1 MERKEWFAE
10 WFDSKYYHILYNN
23 RNYQEAEA
31 FLSKLIDFLK
41 PNLPDKIIDLA
52 CGKGR
57 HSIYLNKLG
66 YDVTGIDL
74 SVNSIKEASLFAN
87 EKLKFEMADLRNL
100 PYNNAFEFGL
110 NLFTSFGYF
119 ESDKVNIEVFSQFNK
134 ILKPNGIILVDF
146 LNATKIYA
154 QTNCVETKEIEGI
167 QFQINKKIENNRV
180 IKTIEFSDNGNKNF
194 YSESVQLLE
203 LSDFE
208 KLVEQT
214 SFKLLHVFGNYNLE
228 PYNQELSDRLII
240 VAQKIA

>member
-10 WFDSKYYHILYNN
+10 WFDSKYYHILYKN

-41 PNLPDKIIDLA
+41 PNLSDKIIDLA

-66 YDVTGIDL
+66 YNVIGVDL
-74 SVNSIKEASLFAN
+74 SANSINEANTFAN
-87 EKLKFEMADLRNL
+87 ENLKFEIADLRSL
-100 PYNNAFEFGL
+100 PYNNTFEIGL

-119 ESDKVNIEVFSQFNK
+119 ESDKVNLEVFSQFNK

-146 LNATKIYA
+146 LNASKIYA

-167 QFQINKKIENNRV
+167 QFHIHKKIENKRV
-180 IKTIEFSDNGNKNF
+180 IKTIEFNDTGEKNF
-194 YSESVQLLE
+194 YTESVQLLE

-208 KLVEQT
+208 KLVENS
-214 SFKLLHVFGNYNLE
+214 SFKLLNVFGSYSLE
-228 PYNQELSDRLII
+228 SYNQESSDRLII

>member
-10 WFDSKYYHILYNN
+10 WFDSKYYHILYKD

-31 FLSKLIDFLK
+31 FLSKLVEFLK
-41 PNLPDKIIDLA
+41 PNLSDKIIDLA

-66 YDVTGIDL
+66 YNLTGVDL
-74 SVNSIKEASLFAN
+74 SANSINEANTFAN
-87 EKLKFEMADLRNL
+87 KNLKFEIADLRNL
-100 PYNNAFEFGL
+100 PYNNAFEIGL

-119 ESDKVNIEVFSQFNK
+119 ESDQVNIEVFSQFNK

-146 LNATKIYA
+146 LNASKIYS
-154 QTNCVETKEIEGI
+154 QTNCRETKEIEGI
-167 QFQINKKIENNRV
+167 QFQINKKIENKRV
-180 IKTIEFSDNGNKNF
+180 IKTIEFSDNGHKNF
-194 YSESVQLLE
+194 YSESVQLLDF
-203 LSDFE
+203 SDFE

-228 PYNQELSDRLII
+228 SYNQESSDRLII

>member
-31 FLSKLIDFLK
+31 FLSKLISFLK
-41 PNLPDKIIDLA
+41 PNLSDKIIDLA

-87 EKLKFEMADLRNL
+87 EKLNFEMADLRNL
-100 PYNNAFEFGL
+100 PYRNAFEIGL

-119 ESDKVNIEVFSQFNK
+119 ESDEVNSEVFSQFNK

-146 LNATKIYA
+146 LNASKVYTQTKF
-154 QTNCVETKEIEGI
+154 VESKVIEGI
-167 QFQINKKIENNRV
+167 HFQINKKIENKRV
-180 IKTIEFSDNGNKNF
+180 IKTIEFNDNGSSNF
-194 YSESVQLLE
+194 YIESVQLLE
-203 LSDFE
+203 LCDFE
-208 KLVEQT
+208 KLIEH
-214 SFKLLHVFGNYNLE
+214 SDFNLLHVFGNYNLE
-228 PYNQELSDRLII
+228 PYNQESSDRLII
-240 VAQKIA
+240 VAKKTA

>member
-119 ESDKVNIEVFSQFNK
+119 ESDEVNIEVFLQFNK

-154 QTNCVETKEIEGI
+154 QTNCVEAKEIEGI
-167 QFQINKKIENNRV
+167 QFLINKKIENNRV

>member
-10 WFDSKYYHILYNN
+10 WFDSKYYHILYKN
-23 RNYQEAEA
+23 RNYHEAET

-41 PNLPDKIIDLA
+41 PELSDKIIDLA

-66 YDVTGIDL
+66 YNVTGVDL
-74 SVNSIKEASLFAN
+74 SANSIKEASSFAN
-87 EKLKFEMADLRNL
+87 ENLKFEIADLRDL
-100 PYNNAFEFGL
+100 PYNNIFDIGL

-119 ESDKVNIEVFSQFNK
+119 ESDEVNMEVFSQFNK

-146 LNATKIYA
+146 FNATKIYA
-154 QTNCVETKEIEGI
+154 QTNCVEAKEIEGI
-167 QFQINKKIENNRV
+167 DFQIHKKIEDKRV
-180 IKTIEFSDNGNKNF
+180 IKTIEFSDNGKKNF

-203 LSDFE
+203 LIDFE
-208 KLVEQT
+208 KLVDNS

-228 PYNQELSDRLII
+228 PFNQESSDRLII

>member
-10 WFDSKYYHILYNN
+10 WFDSKYYHILYKN
-23 RNYQEAEA
+23 RNHQEAEA
-31 FLSKLIDFLK
+31 FLSKLISFLK
-41 PNLPDKIIDLA
+41 PNLSDTIIDLA

-66 YDVTGIDL
+66 YNVTGVDL
-74 SVNSIKEASLFAN
+74 SANSINEANTFAN
-87 EKLKFEMADLRNL
+87 ENLKFEMADLRNL
-100 PYNNAFEFGL
+100 PYNNAFEIGL

-119 ESDKVNIEVFSQFNK
+119 ESDEVNKEVFSQFNK

-146 LNATKIYA
+146 LNASKIFA
-154 QTNCVETKEIEGI
+154 QTNNVETKEIEGI
-167 QFQINKKIENNRV
+167 QFLINKKIENNRV

-203 LSDFE
+203 LRDFE

-214 SFKLLHVFGNYNLE
+214 SFKLLHVFGNYHLD

>member
-10 WFDSKYYHILYNN
+10 WFDSKYYHILYKN
-23 RNYQEAEA
+23 RNHQEAVI
-31 FLSKLIDFLK
+31 FLSKLIEFLK
-41 PNLPDKIIDLA
+41 PKLSDKIIDLA

-66 YDVTGIDL
+66 YNVTGVDL
-74 SVNSIKEASLFAN
+74 SANSINEANSFAN
-87 EKLKFEMADLRNL
+87 ENLKFEIADLRDL
-100 PYNNAFEFGL
+100 PYNKTFDIGL

-119 ESDKVNIEVFSQFNK
+119 DSDEVNIKVFSQFNK

-146 LNATKIYA
+146 LNASKIYA
-154 QTNCVETKEIEGI
+154 QTNCVESKEIEGI
-167 QFQINKKIENNRV
+167 HFQIHKKIEDKRI
-180 IKTIEFSDNGNKNF
+180 IKTIEFSDSGKKNF

-208 KLVEQT
+208 KLVEQ
-214 SFKLLHVFGNYNLE
+214 SCFKLLHVFGNYNLE
-228 PYNQELSDRLII
+228 PFNKESSDRMII

>member
-154 QTNCVETKEIEGI
+154 QTNCVEAKEIEGI
-167 QFQINKKIENNRV
+167 QFLINKKIENNRV

>member
-41 PNLPDKIIDLA
+41 PNLSDKIIDLA

-154 QTNCVETKEIEGI
+154 QTNCVEAKEIEGI

-240 VAQKIA
+240 LAQKIA